1 MEFDVEVELDGHGW
15 LVARGSVIPGY
26 TAAGAQFQ
34 GTGEG
39 ASGASDLSM
48 VERRPGIWPAEREL
62 LELDRARLEEEE
74 REGGGG
80 DGVKG
85 FGGWIRT

>member
-15 LVARGSVIPGY
+15 LVARGSAIPGY

-62 LELDRARLEEEE
+62 LELGSRKKKGRKEEATAWKASE
-74 REGGGG
+74 
-80 DGVKG
+80 DG
-85 FGGWIRT
+85 